1 MTKHCFF
8 LLCCFLA
15 SIQVH
20 AQHTVLAGVQ
30 TDLGAPV
37 NLYGGGKNILR
48 SHAISYHFQQS
59 LSVQYQLWNRIG
71 LEAGV
76 SQNAQKWRMKD
87 KDFEDRHPG
96 FVVDLRNKSH
106 YYSYFANLR
115 LLQSLSPGTNLYV
128 QGGYVWHE
136 VGDKSLSESKLFV
149 MDNENVT
156 ATSVYSPSLASLQAE
171 AGVQFLGES
180 HMFSIGLKFN
190 TGRGNLLQGSY
201 LIENQDGMIRE
212 DSYTSKGTFIGIT
225 ARYGLV
231 LFHRDKRVK
240 PAKPSVPSKPA
251 PVIVQTPTTTPP
263 PPKEVPKQVAGRNL
277 QVTHSVTV
285 TKKKVTVKVWDHQT
299 VDGDRISLNLNG
311 KWVLEN
317 YTLDKKAHSM
327 EIELNPGKNIF
338 VLHALNLG
346 TIKPNTAAIIIDD
359 GTNVNQIILESTLE
373 TSGTIEV
380 TLK

>member
-1 MTKHCFF
+1 MTRYCIF
-8 LLCCFLA
+8 LFASFLYA
-15 SIQVH
+15 VQVQ
-20 AQHTVLAGVQ
+20 AQHTLMLGVQ

-37 NLYGGGKNILR
+37 NQYAGGKNILR
-48 SHAISYHFQQS
+48 SHALSYHFQQS
-59 LSVQYQLWNRIG
+59 LSLQYQLWNRIG

-76 SQNAQKWRMKD
+76 AQNAEKWRMKD
-87 KDFEDRHPG
+87 KDFEERHPG
-96 FVVDLRNKSH
+96 FVVDLRNRSH

-115 LLQSLSPGTNLYV
+115 LLQPLSPATNLYI
-128 QGGYVWHE
+128 QGGYVWNQA
-136 VGDKSLSESKLFV
+136 GNKSLSETRLFV

-156 ATSVYSPSLASLQAE
+156 ATSVYNPNVASIQAE
-171 AGVQFLGES
+171 AGFQFPGET
-180 HMFSIGLKFN
+180 HTFSIGVKFN

-201 LIENQDGMIRE
+201 LIENQDGTIRQ
-212 DSYTSKGTFIGIT
+212 DAYTSKGSFIGLT
-225 ARYGLV
+225 ARYAFV
-231 LFHRDKRVK
+231 LMHRDKKIKPVK
-240 PAKPSVPSKPA
+240 PAVPPS
-251 PVIVQTPTTTPP
+251 PVIVQTPAPP
-263 PPKEVPKQVAGRNL
+263 PPKETPKQVAGRDL

-285 TKKKVTVKVWDHQT
+285 TKKKVIVKVWDHQT
-299 VDGDRISLNLNG
+299 VDGDRVSLNLNG

-317 YTLDKKAHSM
+317 YTLDKKAHIM

-359 GTNVNQIILESTLE
+359 GTNVNQIVLESTLE